1 MAGQPWCAVDSAL
14 KIIGDRWTLAIVHEL
29 SLGPRR
35 TLELHHGFN
44 GLSTK
49 TLLARLRKLERAGLV
64 SRQTFSESP
73 PRVEYSLTARGH
85 VLLPVVREMGKSAL
99 LWDEIA
105 SHGLECKACSALNE
119 GTGPAVKREASTAEI
134 IDGNP
139 SRTDESSLIRRQARK
154 RRDITLL

>member
-1 MAGQPWCAVDSAL
+1 
-14 KIIGDRWTLAIVHEL
+14 
-29 SLGPRR
+29 
-35 TLELHHGFN
+35 
-44 GLSTK
+44 
-49 TLLARLRKLERAGLV
+49 
-64 SRQTFSESP
+64 
-73 PRVEYSLTARGH
+73 
-85 VLLPVVREMGKSAL
+85 MGKSAL

-119 GTGPAVKREASTAEI
+119 GTGPDGKREASTAEI